1 MTLESSDAP
10 KRRDRPQ
17 RHLECHRCDP
27 GVDQVEDRPWVQG
40 LNDHGGNR
48 RSVKR
53 LGNADRADQDRGDQ
67 DLGDRGRGDQS
78 RGDQDL
84 GDQSRGDQSRGD
96 RGRGDRGRA
105 DQSRGDQ
112 SRADQSRADQSR
124 ADQDLGD
131 EGRGNPELRRL
142 RWRRPT
148 RRSFSSSEH
157 DEAPRVR
164 MTTAKSLAV
173 CTPTPDQIAARG
185 RGGRDRRDPR
195 RRARVVSGDF
205 ERGRVP
211 PSRGHRGPKQEG
223 SGHGNLGRQRFLDD
237 VAAAPAAAET
247 QANRR
252 RKQTEDANK
261 PNTQSNTQASG
272 IARSSA
278 RKWSHGRKI
287 DCAEAARPG

>member
-1 MTLESSDAP
+1 M
-10 KRRDRPQ
+10 R
-17 RHLECHRCDP
+17 P
-27 GVDQVEDRPWVQG
+27 GVDQVEDRPWAQG

-67 DLGDRGRGDQS
+67 DLGDRGRGD
-78 RGDQDL
+78 
-84 GDQSRGDQSRGD
+84 
-96 RGRGDRGRA
+96 RGRG

-112 SRADQSRADQSR
+112 SRADQ
-124 ADQDLGD
+124 DLGD
-131 EGRGNPELRRL
+131 QGRGNPELRRL

-148 RRSFSSSEH
+148 RRFILQFGTRRGAESSYDYREIPRCLHLHTGS
-157 DEAPRVR
+157 DRGAGSWRPGPARSAPSRSR
-164 MTTAKSLAV
+164 RQRRLRAWPGAAKSRPSRAE
-173 CTPTPDQIAARG
+173 TRGQRTWQSGPAAFPRRR
-185 RGGRDRRDPR
+185 RGGR
-195 RRARVVSGDF
+195 GDA
-205 ERGRVP
+205 
-211 PSRGHRGPKQEG
+211 SKPK
-223 SGHGNLGRQRFLDD
+223 
-237 VAAAPAAAET
+237 T

-261 PNTQSNTQASG
+261 TGDANKPETQSNTQASG